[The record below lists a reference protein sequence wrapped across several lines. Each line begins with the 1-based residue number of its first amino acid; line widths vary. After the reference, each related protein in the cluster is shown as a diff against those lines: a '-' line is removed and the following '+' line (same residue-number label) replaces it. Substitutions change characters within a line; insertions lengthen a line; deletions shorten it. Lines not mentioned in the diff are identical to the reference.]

1 MATLST
7 SSNPGQADIFLSE
20 AQGQRSRDNAVV
32 TMAANV
38 ALPSGSLLT
47 KSGAKYVKY
56 AGGATACDA
65 VLITKLPAQAA
76 VGDVKAAVFAR
87 DCEINASGLTGSDA
101 NAVTKLALA
110 GVIVRASTGLAGT
123 Y

>member
-20 AQGQRSRDNAVV
+20 SMGQRSRDNVVV
-32 TMAANV
+32 TMVGGV

-47 KSGAKYVKY
+47 KSGTKYVKY

-65 VLITKLPAQAA
+65 VLITKLPSQAGA
-76 VGDVKAAVFAR
+76 GDVKAVAFVR
-87 DCEINASGLTGSDA
+87 DCEVNEKGLVGSDA

-110 GVIVRASTGLAGT
+110 GVIVRSSPGLAVT

>member
-1 MATLST
+1 MATLTT

-20 AQGQRSRDNAVV
+20 AQGQRSRDNVIV
-32 TMAANV
+32 TMVATV

-47 KSGAKYVKY
+47 KSGTKYVKY

-65 VLITKLPAQAA
+65 VLLTKLPAQAA
-76 VGDVKAAVFAR
+76 GDAKAVAFVR
-87 DCEINASGLTGSDA
+87 DCEVREGGLVSSDA
-101 NAVTKLALA
+101 NAVTKLALS
-110 GVIVRASTGLAGT
+110 GVIIRSSPGLAVT

>member
-1 MATLST
+1 MPTLST

-20 AQGQRSRDNAVV
+20 APGERSRDNAVV

-38 ALPSGSLLT
+38 PLPSGSLLT
-47 KSGAKYVKY
+47 RSGNKYVKY

-65 VLITKLPAQAA
+65 VLITKLAAQAT
-76 VGDVKAAVFAR
+76 VGDQRAAVFLR
-87 DCEINASGLTGSDA
+87 DCEINAAGLIGSDA

-110 GVIVRASTGLAGT
+110 GVIVRTSVGLVGT

>member
-20 AQGQRSRDNAVV
+20 SVGQRSRDNALV

-47 KSGAKYVKY
+47 KSGLKYIKY
-56 AGGATACDA
+56 AGGVTACDA
-65 VLITKLPAQAA
+65 VLITQLASQAA
-76 VGDVKAAVFAR
+76 IGDVKAVVFVR
-87 DCEINASGLTGSDA
+87 DCEINEKGLVGADA
-101 NAVTKLALA
+101 NAIAKLALA
-110 GVIVRASTGLAGT
+110 GVIVRSSPGLAVT